1 MRKVIVCSPRGFCAG
16 VIRAIQTVE
25 KALEKWGGPIYVKH
39 EIVHNRHVVDKLRA
53 KGAIFVEDL
62 QEIPRNSRVI
72 YSAHGVPP
80 SIRQEVK
87 ERGLIA
93 IDATCGLVT
102 RIHSAVKMYAKKGY
116 YIILIGKRKHVEV
129 IGICGE
135 SPDNITVVENLAE
148 VESLLFSVQDPLFYV
163 MQTTLSM
170 DDAAD
175 IVAALKTRYPQIITL
190 PSSSICYA
198 TQNRQGALRNILPKV
213 EFVYVIG
220 DPQSSNSNRL
230 REVAA
235 RRGVVARLI
244 NSPEEISEEILH
256 YSGNIGVTAGASTP
270 EDVVQACLTKLQE
283 WIPDLEIETDLFVE
297 EDMVFQ
303 LPKELQ

>member
-80 SIRQEVK
+80 SIRQEVQ

-135 SPDNITVVENLAE
+135 APDNITVVENLAE

-256 YSGNIGVTAGASTP
+256 YSGNVGVTAGASTP

>member
-1 MRKVIVCSPRGFCAG
+1 
-16 VIRAIQTVE
+16 
-25 KALEKWGGPIYVKH
+25 
-39 EIVHNRHVVDKLRA
+39 
-53 KGAIFVEDL
+53 
-62 QEIPRNSRVI
+62 
-72 YSAHGVPP
+72 
-80 SIRQEVK
+80 
-87 ERGLIA
+87 
-93 IDATCGLVT
+93 
-102 RIHSAVKMYAKKGY
+102 
-116 YIILIGKRKHVEV
+116 
-129 IGICGE
+129 
-135 SPDNITVVENLAE
+135 
-148 VESLLFSVQDPLFYV
+148 
-163 MQTTLSM
+163 M

-283 WIPDLEIETDLFVE
+283 WIPNLEIETDLFVE

>member
-80 SIRQEVK
+80 SIRQEVQ

-135 SPDNITVVENLAE
+135 APDNITVVENLAE

-175 IVAALKTRYPQIITL
+175 IVRALKTRYPQIITL

-283 WIPDLEIETDLFVE
+283 WIPNLEIETDLFVE

>member
-72 YSAHGVPP
+72 YSAHGGPP

-135 SPDNITVVENLAE
+135 APDNITVVENLAE

>member
-80 SIRQEVK
+80 SIRQEVQ

-116 YIILIGKRKHVEV
+116 HIILIGKRKHVEV

-135 SPDNITVVENLAE
+135 APDNITVVENLAE

-283 WIPDLEIETDLFVE
+283 WIPDLEIETDLFIE

>member
-80 SIRQEVK
+80 SIRQEVQ

-116 YIILIGKRKHVEV
+116 HIILIGKRKHVEV

-135 SPDNITVVENLAE
+135 APDNITVVENLAE

-175 IVAALKTRYPQIITL
+175 IVRALKTRYPQIITL

-283 WIPDLEIETDLFVE
+283 WIPNLEIETDLFVE

>member
-80 SIRQEVK
+80 SIRQEVQ

-116 YIILIGKRKHVEV
+116 HIILIGKRKHVEV

-135 SPDNITVVENLAE
+135 APDNITVVENLAE